1 MGRKIETPP
10 SPRGTV
16 EQQISQMYNYLF
28 RLASGLNVELDR
40 MGTGS
45 PDTPAADVMG
55 AKDYNELRAMIGNV
69 SKDTVKE
76 LEKALNKAAE
86 SGEFDGNGI
95 AEVESNADSSLTFEF
110 TDGTSF
116 TTPALKGEKGADG
129 APGADYILTQADKEE
144 IAAMIPG
151 GGGTTEFPVGFMLIT
166 SVAENPS
173 TYLGYG
179 TWEQKKDTFILGAGD
194 TYEAGTT
201 GGAATHTLAENELP
215 EISGT
220 VDFRAWGTGTP
231 YTNSQGAFSSL
242 GETSTTAK
250 NFAAGSTDDGYRRLK
265 YSFGG
270 GQAHNNMPPYL
281 TAYIWERTA

>member
-45 PDTPAADVMG
+45 SDTPAADVMG

-76 LEKALNKAAE
+76 LEKALDKAAE

-95 AEVESNADSSLTFEF
+95 AEVEANADSSLTFEF

-116 TTPALKGEKGADG
+116 TTPSLKGEKGE
-129 APGADYILTQADKEE
+129 DYILTQADKAE
-144 IAAMIPG
+144 IAAMIP

-166 SVAENPS
+166 SVAANPS

-201 GGAATHTLAENELP
+201 GGEATHTLSEDELP

-220 VDFRAWGTGTP
+220 VDFRAWGSGTP
-231 YTNSQGAFSSL
+231 YTNTQGAFSSD
-242 GETSTTAK
+242 GTTSNSAN
-250 NFAAGSTDDGYRRLK
+250 NFSSGTSSQPYRRLK

-270 GQAHNNMPPYL
+270 GEAHNNMPPYL

>member
-40 MGTGS
+40 MGTAPS
-45 PDTPAADVMG
+45 DTPAADVMG

-69 SKDTVKE
+69 SKDTAKE
-76 LEKALNKAAE
+76 LEKALDKAAE

-95 AEVESNADSSLTFEF
+95 AEVESNADFSLTFEF

-129 APGADYILTQADKEE
+129 APGADYILTQDDKEE

-166 SVAENPS
+166 SVAANPS

-201 GGAATHTLAENELP
+201 GGEATHTLTEEELP
-215 EISGT
+215 EVSGS
-220 VDFRAWGTGTP
+220 VNFRAWSTGAP
-231 YTNSQGAFSSL
+231 FVSASGSFSS
-242 GETSTTAK
+242 GGTTSNTAA
-250 NFAAGSTDDGYRRLK
+250 NFASGGSNQAYRILK
-265 YSFGG
+265 HSFGSG
-270 GQAHNNMPPYL
+270 EAHNNMPPYL

>member
-16 EQQISQMYNYLF
+16 EQQISQIYNYLF

-45 PDTPAADVMG
+45 SDTPAADVMG

-69 SKDTVKE
+69 SKETVKE
-76 LEKALNKAAE
+76 LEKALEEASE

-116 TTPALKGEKGADG
+116 TTPSLKGEKGE
-129 APGADYILTQADKEE
+129 DYILTQADKEE

-194 TYEAGTT
+194 TYKGGTT
-201 GGAATHTLAENELP
+201 GGEATHTLSEDELP
-215 EISGT
+215 EVSGT
-220 VDFRAWGTGTP
+220 VDFRAWSTGAP
-231 YTNSQGAFSSL
+231 YVNASGAFSSL
-242 GETSTTAK
+242 GEQSTTAVG
-250 NFAAGSTDDGYRRLK
+250 FASSGTSDGYRRLK

-270 GQAHNNMPPYL
+270 GEAHNNMPPYL

>member
-16 EQQISQMYNYLF
+16 EQQISQIYNYLF

-45 PDTPAADVMG
+45 SDTPAADVMG

-69 SKDTVKE
+69 SKETVKE
-76 LEKALNKAAE
+76 LEKALEEASE

-116 TTPALKGEKGADG
+116 TTPSLKGEKGE
-129 APGADYILTQADKEE
+129 DYILTQADKEE

-201 GGAATHTLAENELP
+201 GGEATHTLSEDELP
-215 EISGT
+215 EVSGT
-220 VDFRAWGTGTP
+220 VDFRAWTTGAP
-231 YTNSQGAFSSL
+231 YYNAQGAFSSL
-242 GETSTTAK
+242 GEQSTAAVGFASSGTS
-250 NFAAGSTDDGYRRLK
+250 DGYRRLK
-265 YSFGG
+265 YSFGSG
-270 GQAHNNMPPYL
+270 EAHNNMPPYL